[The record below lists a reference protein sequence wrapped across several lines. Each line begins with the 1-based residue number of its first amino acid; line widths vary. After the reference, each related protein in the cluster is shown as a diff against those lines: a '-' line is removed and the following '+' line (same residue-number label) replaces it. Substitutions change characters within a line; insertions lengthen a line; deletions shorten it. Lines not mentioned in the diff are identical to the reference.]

1 MKPTLSDHV
10 RLVKDRMN
18 EGRDVLTGLSNI
30 STYQLE
36 DTKPD
41 MEQVTLSPPLPDDK
55 FYVATDERDLEAL
68 KEISEA
74 GAIFFSDLITIDDR
88 RAFGWP
94 LMITDV
100 RAIVEQGVL
109 MHSAYF
115 YGHAL
120 SSLAGMIMNMR
131 GARGADPRTVLL
143 DY

>member
-100 RAIVEQGVL
+100 QGIVEQGVL

-120 SSLAGMIMNMR
+120 SSLAGAIMNMR

-143 DY
+143 D